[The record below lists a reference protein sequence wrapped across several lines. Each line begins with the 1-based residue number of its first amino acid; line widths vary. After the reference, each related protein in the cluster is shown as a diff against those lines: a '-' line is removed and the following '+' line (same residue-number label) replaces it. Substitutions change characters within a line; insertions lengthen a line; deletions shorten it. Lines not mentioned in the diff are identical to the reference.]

1 LVPGAL
7 PRATEMSLLRS
18 FVSRLA
24 GTLAPPI
31 RTATQQHTRVV
42 QPCHESGRL
51 GFTRVDLSSTKQQRQ
66 TMIKMKILNISRFV
80 GGTICTGAMLLGG
93 SDIFAQNIFVG
104 DWVNIFEFSP
114 GKSPTTFNQSTF
126 SGGQDYARCLAFD
139 SAGNLFEADCYSGQI
154 FEFMNTGGTL
164 NSSAVRFA
172 YGLNNPG
179 AMAFDKKGNLFVAS
193 DIGNFIYEFTPG
205 NSTPAIYVTGLN
217 SPQGLAFDSG
227 GNLYAANWVGGTI
240 TKITPQKAEST
251 FASGLNQ
258 PCGLAF
264 DAAGN
269 LYVANTSPFDTIT
282 EITPDGVQST
292 YATGLNNPQQIA
304 FDGRGDLFVAVN
316 GVRNYTGNLTEIAP
330 NKSETV
336 TAIYGSTLSV
346 VVQGQELQVRK
357 RHHWYHLW

>member
-1 LVPGAL
+1 
-7 PRATEMSLLRS
+7 
-18 FVSRLA
+18 
-24 GTLAPPI
+24 
-31 RTATQQHTRVV
+31 
-42 QPCHESGRL
+42 
-51 GFTRVDLSSTKQQRQ
+51 
-66 TMIKMKILNISRFV
+66 
-80 GGTICTGAMLLGG
+80 
-93 SDIFAQNIFVG
+93 
-104 DWVNIFEFSP
+104 
-114 GKSPTTFNQSTF
+114 
-126 SGGQDYARCLAFD
+126 
-139 SAGNLFEADCYSGQI
+139 
-154 FEFMNTGGTL
+154 
-164 NSSAVRFA
+164 
-172 YGLNNPG
+172 
-179 AMAFDKKGNLFVAS
+179 MAFDKKGNLFVAS